1 MTTET
6 PSFFQNMHKA
16 TGAAWQALPEQLA
29 GSAMLG
35 AAGAAV
41 AGIGVA
47 AHKIYDAATK
57 TRDFRRMLAFDQDLA
72 QQAKEN
78 PKLVNQ
84 AFTTLRTF
92 NKPFSSDPMVAS
104 SYVKT
109 LITNPQGA
117 ANTVGAALSASGN
130 LPNAIGE
137 TFNRSAVTGLQF
149 KDPQKLMQ
157 KDLAHQ
163 HAIMTMRRDV
173 ERDGATNHEFAV
185 ARARAEGQGLGNLT
199 HARAL
204 SAEQA
209 RGQQADD
216 VRWTDLLHT
225 HDKAVAQGA
234 GKLPYDQAVQKMR
247 DRAMGIKHKL
257 DMRQMSAQHDF
268 ARGEGVAN
276 RLQGEHLQGI
286 KRRDM
291 EALEYLKHYLRNE
304 PNP

>member
-1 MTTET
+1 MTTEA
-6 PSFFQNMHKA
+6 PPGFFHNMGKA

-41 AGIGVA
+41 AGVGVA

-117 ANTVGAALSASGN
+117 ASTVGAALSASGN

-149 KDPQKLMQ
+149 KDLQKAM
-157 KDLAHQ
+157 KNDLAHQ
-163 HAIMTMRRDV
+163 HSIMTMKRDIDR
-173 ERDGATNHEFAV
+173 EGAGAHEFSV

-199 HARAL
+199 HAGELTAAQE
-204 SAEQA
+204 SAKQPFEQA
-209 RGQQADD
+209 KARMNMMMRLREDRHMASQRRRRAATQQGFEEEQELGPAGTQLINTLRGH
-216 VRWTDLLHT
+216 R
-225 HDKAVAQGA
+225 
-234 GKLPYDQAVQKMR
+234 P
-247 DRAMGIKHKL
+247 
-257 DMRQMSAQHDF
+257 
-268 ARGEGVAN
+268 
-276 RLQGEHLQGI
+276 
-286 KRRDM
+286 
-291 EALEYLKHYLRNE
+291 
-304 PNP
+304 